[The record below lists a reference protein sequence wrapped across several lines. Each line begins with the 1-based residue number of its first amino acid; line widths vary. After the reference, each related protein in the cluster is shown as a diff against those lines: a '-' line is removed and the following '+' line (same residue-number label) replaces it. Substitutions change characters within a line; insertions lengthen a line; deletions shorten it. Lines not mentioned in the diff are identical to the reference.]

1 MPRFTSEVFMFQ
13 IVVDSGANIPA
24 ELVKHYDIKV
34 LSFVNIADG
43 KPLVCFDPDLTIEQE
58 RIKGKEYYDSIRAG
72 MKVQTGLI
80 GCGEFEECFRSLT
93 ANGDDVL
100 CLTISSGISGTFNA
114 ARIAANAV
122 NGDADDDAEAC
133 GTDAVKRPRVRLI
146 DSKNA
151 SLATGILA
159 IYASEM
165 RTQGM
170 DIDEVVPKIEDM
182 VPRINGVFTVDDLR
196 YLARTGRLTGSK
208 ALIGNLLS
216 IKPILRGNR
225 DGFIVQYKKC
235 HGRKAALNSLVSLV
249 CDNVVN
255 PEEQILGI
263 AHADAY
269 EESLYIM
276 NEITKRIKVRG
287 FINTTYDFCTG
298 SHVGP
303 ETIALFFLGK
313 DRELNGEG
321 LLSRASQAVAAQLEA
336 LRGDGYI
343 KPVPHGGSFRA

>member
-1 MPRFTSEVFMFQ
+1 MFQ

-24 ELVKHYDIKV
+24 ELVRHYDIRV
-34 LSFVNIADG
+34 LSFVNITDG
-43 KPLVCFDPDLTIEQE
+43 RPLVCFSPDLTIEEE
-58 RIKGKEYYDSIRAG
+58 RAKGKEYYDAIRAG

-93 ANGDDVL
+93 ENGDDVL

-114 ARIAANAV
+114 ARIAADAV
-122 NGDADDDAEAC
+122 NGDTPGEHPC
-133 GTDAVKRPRVRLI
+133 VRLI

-159 IYASEM
+159 IYASEL
-165 RTQGM
+165 RSQGKE
-170 DIDEVVPKIEDM
+170 IDEVVPVIESM
-182 VPRINGVFTVDDLR
+182 VPRINGIFTVGDLR
-196 YLARTGRLTGSK
+196 YLAKTGRLTGSK
-208 ALIGNLLS
+208 AVIGNLLS

-235 HGRKAALNSLVSLV
+235 HGRKASLNTLISLV
-249 CDNVVN
+249 CDNVVD
-255 PEEQILGI
+255 PENQILGI

-269 EESLYIM
+269 EESCYIM

-303 ETIALFFLGK
+303 DTIALFFLGK
-313 DRELNGEG
+313 DRELDGEG
-321 LLSRASQAVAAQLEA
+321 LLSRASQAVSAQLDA
-336 LRGDGYI
+336 IRGDGI
-343 KPVPHGGSFRA
+343 VKPVPQGGSSRL

>member
-1 MPRFTSEVFMFQ
+1 MFQ

-24 ELVKHYDIKV
+24 ELVKHYNIRV

-58 RIKGKEYYDSIRAG
+58 RSKGKEYYDSIRAG

-80 GCGEFEECFRSLT
+80 GCGEFEECLRTLT

-114 ARIAANAV
+114 ARIAANSV
-122 NGDADDDAEAC
+122 NSDAADSGDASADP
-133 GTDAVKRPRVRLI
+133 TDTATRPRVRLI

-165 RTQGM
+165 RAQGM
-170 DIDEVVPKIEDM
+170 DIDDVVPAIEAM

-235 HGRKAALNSLVSLV
+235 HGRKAALNALVSLV

-276 NEITKRIKVRG
+276 NEITKRVKVRG

-313 DRELNGEG
+313 DRELDGEG
-321 LLSRASQAVAAQLEA
+321 LLSRASQAVSAQLEA

-343 KPVPHGGSFRA
+343 KPAPQGGSFRA

>member
-1 MPRFTSEVFMFQ
+1 MFQ

-24 ELVKHYDIKV
+24 ELVKHYKINV

-58 RIKGKEYYDSIRAG
+58 RVKGKEYYDSIRAG

-80 GCGEFEECFRSLT
+80 GCGEFEECFCSLT

-114 ARIAANAV
+114 ARLAANAV
-122 NGDADDDAEAC
+122 NGDTDDSDDDVSADNTA
-133 GTDAVKRPRVRLI
+133 KRPRVRLI

-165 RTQGM
+165 RAQGM
-170 DIDEVVPKIEDM
+170 DIDEVVPVIESM

-235 HGRKAALNSLVSLV
+235 HGRKAALNALVSLV

-255 PEEQILGI
+255 PENQILGI

-303 ETIALFFLGK
+303 ETIALFFLGN

-343 KPVPHGGSFRA
+343 KPVPQGGSFRA

>member
-1 MPRFTSEVFMFQ
+1 MFQ

-24 ELVKHYDIKV
+24 ELVKHYDINV
-34 LSFVNIADG
+34 LSFVNITNG
-43 KPLVCFDPDLTIEQE
+43 KPLVCFDPDLTIEEE
-58 RIKGKEYYDSIRAG
+58 RVKGKEYYDSIRNG
-72 MKVQTGLI
+72 MSVQTGLI
-80 GCGEFEECFRSLT
+80 GCGEFEECFRSFT
-93 ANGDDVL
+93 ENGDDVL

-114 ARIAANAV
+114 ARIAAGAV
-122 NGDADDDAEAC
+122 NSDENDVALSADSSDSASSH
-133 GTDAVKRPRVRLI
+133 RPHVHVV
-146 DSKNA
+146 DTKNA

-165 RTQGM
+165 RSHGKE
-170 DIDEVVPKIEDM
+170 IDEVVPEIEAM
-182 VPRINGVFTVDDLR
+182 VPRINGIFTVGDLR
-196 YLARTGRLTGSK
+196 YLAKTGRLTGSK

-235 HGRKAALNSLVSLV
+235 HGRKAALNALVSLV

-276 NEITKRIKVRG
+276 NEITKRVKVRG
-287 FINTTYDFCTG
+287 FI
-298 SHVGP
+298 
-303 ETIALFFLGK
+303 IAT
-313 DRELNGEG
+313 
-321 LLSRASQAVAAQLEA
+321 
-336 LRGDGYI
+336 
-343 KPVPHGGSFRA
+343 